1 MYVNSHSSSEND
13 CNLFLFKFYTA
24 SQLFMESRFYNHASK
39 LVLKCALRL
48 HPAGGTAGGGGLN
61 VQVDKL

>member
-1 MYVNSHSSSEND
+1 MTAIYFYLNFTQRPN
-13 CNLFLFKFYTA
+13 FL
-24 SQLFMESRFYNHASK
+24 MESRFYNHASK
-39 LVLKCALRL
+39 LVLKSALRL